1 MWLIVKQ
8 LTIKVDGWDAS
19 LALRDQPKE
28 SASFAFA
35 CIKLLLIII
44 SWEITRGKLH
54 DFNDNLIITPQKKQ
68 NPEVKRQQSYTVY
81 PTKYVLIYVIAV
93 HINNRPLFTGTRIA
107 HPGQWTASEK
117 RHPPELHHRAGGN
130 PERPPPARQKA
141 SRCSR
146 SHPEIVQRK
155 GKKWRMTF
163 WTQQNQMLIWKIIQ
177 T

>member
-107 HPGQWTASEK
+107 HTRANEPQVKKDTHQSYIIEPGAIQSA
-117 RHPPELHHRAGGN
+117 HPPH
-130 PERPPPARQKA
+130 
-141 SRCSR
+141 
-146 SHPEIVQRK
+146 
-155 GKKWRMTF
+155 GKKPAAVRAA
-163 WTQQNQMLIWKIIQ
+163 TQK
-177 T
+177 